1 MRKTG
6 VTIEEKIMSELNDIS
21 FQGKR
26 VTEPS
31 PGEPPR
37 QDAVPTRPASLVAT
51 FTLLLSL
58 LAMFGVAWLYMN
70 AESLHQ
76 TVGEKLAETG
86 GRSTQNAATLKLL
99 QAQFN
104 ESQSRVAQLEGK
116 LAEMQTQRI
125 AMEDMYRELARA
137 PDDWLL
143 AEIEQTLNIAAQQ
156 LQLAGNVRAAVMALQ
171 TADARLARADKLQTV
186 QLRRALN
193 QDLEKL
199 KALPLVDS
207 TGIGIR
213 LDGLVKLVDSL
224 PLAVSEAS
232 LAAAKAPDRKY
243 DVAEGWMQRVARDAW
258 VELNQLVRVREIES
272 NEHALLTPQQSY
284 FLRENLKLRLLSARH
299 AMLARDDANY
309 KEDLKQAR
317 EWLTRYFDLKA
328 KVNVAAAASL
338 KQLYESAV
346 NIAVPDINASINAVR
361 AARAAREKPA
371 R

>member
-1 MRKTG
+1 
-6 VTIEEKIMSELNDIS
+6 MSELNDLS
-21 FQGKR
+21 FQEKAAANTA
-26 VTEPS
+26 TEP
-31 PGEPPR
+31 PLLREPANPPSGTAR
-37 QDAVPTRPASLVAT
+37 LVPLALAFSIVALAGVVWLAWDTQTRAD
-51 FTLLLSL
+51 TLRLNVGQK
-58 LAMFGVAWLYMN
+58 LAD
-70 AESLHQ
+70 AESQ
-76 TVGEKLAETG
+76 SAA
-86 GRSTQNAATLKLL
+86 NIATLKQL

-104 ESQSRVAQLEGK
+104 ESQSRVALLEGK
-116 LAEMQTQRI
+116 LADMQTQRI
-125 AMEDMYRELARA
+125 ALEEMYRELARS

-207 TGIGIR
+207 TGISIK
-213 LDGLVKLVDSL
+213 LDTLVNLVDSL
-224 PLAVSEAS
+224 PLMVSETS
-232 LAAAKAPDRKY
+232 PTVRAPDRQH
-243 DVAEGWMQRVARDAW
+243 DPSEGWMKRVLRDAW
-258 VELNQLVRVREIES
+258 DEFRQLVRIREIES
-272 NEHALLTPQQSY
+272 NELALLTPTQSY

-299 AMLARDDANY
+299 AMLAHDDVSY

-317 EWLTRYFDLKA
+317 EWLNRYFDPKA
-328 KVNVAAAASL
+328 KVNVAASATL
-338 KQLYESAV
+338 KQLLESAIS
-346 NIAVPDINASINAVR
+346 IAVPDINASTNAVR